1 MHFAVL
7 FAGVRPRVPEVTQLL
22 TEQLDIPSLHVI
34 GEKDKIKRVGRPQ
47 AVHTHV
53 LPINQRR

>member
-1 MHFAVL
+1 ML

-34 GEKDKIKRVGRPQ
+34 GEKDMIKRVGRAQ
-47 AVHTHV
+47 AAHTHV
-53 LPINQRR
+53 LPTD